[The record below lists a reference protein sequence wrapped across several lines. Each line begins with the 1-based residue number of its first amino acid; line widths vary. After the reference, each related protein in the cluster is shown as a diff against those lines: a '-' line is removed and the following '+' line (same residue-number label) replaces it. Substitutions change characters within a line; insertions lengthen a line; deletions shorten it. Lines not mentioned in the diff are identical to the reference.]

1 MKKAILIVSAF
12 LAGLAIVFALGG
24 ISFQVRKAIAE
35 HAKFS
40 PPPESVTSVVAKEE
54 EWVPSLRAVGSTA
67 AVQGVTVSTD
77 EPGIV
82 QKIAF
87 ESGHTVKE
95 GDLLVQLEVSQ
106 ELAQLRS
113 AEAQMR
119 LAQANLARQEN
130 LLKSRVSSQADYDSV
145 QAQFDQAVARVEE
158 VKALINKKT
167 IRAPFGGVLG
177 IRAVNLG
184 QYLQSGAQVAPLQS
198 LDPIYVNFWL
208 PQQNLGQIAA
218 GQSVRVR
225 ADGLP
230 DIEFEGKIN
239 AVDSVIDEATRNV
252 RVQATLANPK
262 ALLRPGM
269 FVNTEVP
276 LSETSNHVVLP
287 ATAIQYAPYGDTV
300 YVIEE
305 MKGPDGKTYRGVRQQ
320 VVKVGESRGDRVA
333 ILSALNRAKKWSPP
347 EFSNYG
353 RGFMS
358 RSTTAF
364 CPKIA
369 NPRLRRT
376 PRSVCG
382 SFHCCKMP
390 ALSARAAAQQL
401 KPMKIT
407 DLFIKSAR
415 SRDGRKPADT
425 DCGAGFD
432 QHAQRPSISAQ
443 RYRRGHDKDDLY
455 RSER

>member
-1 MKKAILIVSAF
+1 MKKKAWFILLAF
-12 LAGLAIVFALGG
+12 AAGIAIVLVLGG
-24 ISFQVRKAIAE
+24 VKALQVKKAIAE
-35 HAKFS
+35 YASFA
-40 PPPESVTSVVAKEE
+40 PPPETVTSLIAKEE

-87 ESGHTVKE
+87 ESGQTVKE

-106 ELAQLRS
+106 EQAQLRS

-119 LAQANLARQEN
+119 LAQANLLRQQN

-145 QAQFDQAVARVEE
+145 QAQYDQAVARVEE

-230 DIEFEGKIN
+230 DVEFEGRIN
-239 AVDSVIDEATRNV
+239 AVDAVIDEATRNV
-252 RVQATLANPK
+252 RVQATLPNSK
-262 ALLRPGM
+262 SLLRPGM

-276 LSETSNHVVLP
+276 LAEKSSHVVLP
-287 ATAIQYAPYGDTV
+287 ATAIQFAPYGDTV
-300 YVIEE
+300 YIIED
-305 MKGPDGKTYRGVRQQ
+305 MKGANDKTYRGVRQQ

-333 ILSALNRAKKWSPP
+333 ILSGVKAGEEVVTSGVFKLRPGVQVQVNNSIQPENSESPTP
-347 EFSNYG
+347 E
-353 RGFMS
+353 
-358 RSTTAF
+358 
-364 CPKIA
+364 
-369 NPRLRRT
+369 
-376 PRSVCG
+376 
-382 SFHCCKMP
+382 
-390 ALSARAAAQQL
+390 
-401 KPMKIT
+401 
-407 DLFIKSAR
+407 
-415 SRDGRKPADT
+415 DT
-425 DCGAGFD
+425 
-432 QHAQRPSISAQ
+432 
-443 RYRRGHDKDDLY
+443 
-455 RSER
+455 